1 MTKTEDY
8 TYKAREKIEIHT
20 VRWEWVSEIV
30 SSRRSVRKA
39 RARENRHTYREKRH
53 KNQTETSIEHGE
65 R

>member
-1 MTKTEDY
+1 MIKTEDY
-8 TYKAREKIEIHT
+8 TYKAREKIETHV

-53 KNQTETSIEHGE
+53 KNQTETIIKHGE